1 VLFKIVDPGSE
12 WTVEGAAVS
21 PADFGTA
28 GTTMTLKDEDLA
40 GLSAGDR
47 LRSLYQH
54 GKLRV
59 DGDVSVAHRL
69 GLLKG
74 LL

>member
-1 VLFKIVDPGSE
+1 MNAMPLLRSIPMF
-12 WTVEGAAVS
+12 
-21 PADFGTA
+21 A
-28 GTTMTLKDEDLA
+28 GLNDEDLA
-40 GLSAGDR
+40 ALSAGDVYG
-47 LRSLYQH
+47 LYQH